1 MTNERPIAGPA
12 SIVLAAG
19 GSRRYG
25 RCKQLVEV
33 NGCSLVRLGVDRL
46 SGLFT
51 PDRIIVVV
59 GADSE
64 AVAQAVSDLPVK
76 VVLNK
81 DWRQGLASSLKAGLN
96 SVEPD
101 CGAVLVTLCDQV
113 LVTEAQ
119 LRLLLALWNADP
131 SAIVASA
138 YADTVGTPAI
148 IPARF
153 YPQILALEGDT
164 GAKSILQ
171 NNAECVRTLPLPEAE
186 FDLDVPADLEKLHWE

>member
-1 MTNERPIAGPA
+1 MSNNPEKTMTDKRPIVEVT

-101 CGAVLVTLCDQV
+101 CGAVL
-113 LVTEAQ
+113 
-119 LRLLLALWNADP
+119 
-131 SAIVASA
+131 
-138 YADTVGTPAI
+138 
-148 IPARF
+148 
-153 YPQILALEGDT
+153 
-164 GAKSILQ
+164 
-171 NNAECVRTLPLPEAE
+171 
-186 FDLDVPADLEKLHWE
+186 

>member
-25 RCKQLVEV
+25 RCKQLVEI

-46 SGLFT
+46 SELFN
-51 PDRIIVVV
+51 PDRVIVVV

-64 AVAQAVSDLPVK
+64 AVAQAVSDLPVNI
-76 VVLNK
+76 VLNK

-171 NNAECVRTLPLPEAE
+171 NNAE
-186 FDLDVPADLEKLHWE
+186 